1 MFVGLGVGA
10 RVGCLVGVRVGK
22 AVGSDVGVFDVKVVG
37 TVDGAFVGAGG
48 VVGGRVPLADTI
60 VRSPENSARGAPKT
74 PAPTCTNSN
83 DCLEASRA
91 CGVTFSAGIC
101 ARAIAPMKLVAGACY

>member
-60 VRSPENSARGAPKT
+60 VRSPENSARGAPTT
-74 PAPTCTNSN
+74 PAPTRTNSN
-83 DCLEASRA
+83 DCLEAAVRA
-91 CGVTFSAGIC
+91 VSLFPLAF
-101 ARAIAPMKLVAGACY
+101 ARGQ